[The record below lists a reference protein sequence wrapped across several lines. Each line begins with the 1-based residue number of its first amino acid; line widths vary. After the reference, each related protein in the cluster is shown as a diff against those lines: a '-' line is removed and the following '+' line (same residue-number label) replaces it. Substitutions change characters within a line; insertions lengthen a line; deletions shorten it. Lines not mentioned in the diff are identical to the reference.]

1 MSKELDNIIKEELT
15 KGIDIFN
22 EDEKNEKK
30 PSKVYPKLA
39 GLINLGRTFFV
50 SSNEISEKNKLAQDK
65 MLQKYGA
72 EIYGNLIKCSYS
84 PFMTVPQ
91 KTIKESG
98 GGWDT
103 FDNVI
108 DDLIDYLDNL
118 LENNKDNKQL
128 KEDVDELKKTIK
140 QFDST
145 KGAREG
151 NNKQIWNSMV
161 GILNRDTFK
170 YDKGMA
176 GLMKKLNS
184 GYKAWKTGSNGKDY
198 EPQTSSKGTDWNP
211 NYSFRIDIKTSFD
224 ENWFKKKFKSGFLN
238 KAIMA
243 IKTDAMSRA
252 STGSMKDHVYTQ
264 DEMLPQDKRKL
275 DSIQW
280 KMTNKVAKDYVQLLL
295 GWSRDKKINPDGSVT
310 TELKEDASFGKKMAS
325 KVLDNRGI
333 LGRLKQKIF
342 AGGQDSGSISV
353 AFQLGDSNDGS
364 WEQLQNADQSANDA
378 QIDVQQDSDSTN
390 NEFDESA
397 RYKLVKQVCEGCGDV
412 SKLIDDCLTGCKQ
425 YR

>member
-22 EDEKNEKK
+22 EDEKIEKK

-39 GLINLGRTFFV
+39 GLTNLGRTFFV
-50 SSNEISEKNKLAQDK
+50 SSTEIAEKNKQAQDK

-72 EIYGNLIKCSYS
+72 DIYGTLIKCSYS
-84 PFMTVPQ
+84 SFMTVPQ
-91 KTIKESG
+91 KTIKES

-118 LENNKDNKQL
+118 LEKNKDNGGL
-128 KEDVDELKKTIK
+128 KSDVDELKKTIK

-161 GILNRDTFK
+161 EILNKATFK
-170 YDKGMA
+170 SDKGISE
-176 GLMKKLNS
+176 LMKKLNS

-198 EPQTSSKGTDWNP
+198 DPQTSSKGTDWNP
-211 NYSFRIDIKTSFD
+211 NYSYRIDITTSFD
-224 ENWFKKKFKSGFLN
+224 DNWYKKKFKSGFLN
-238 KAIMA
+238 KAIYA
-243 IKTDAMSRA
+243 IRNDVYSRSFNDDVKNRKVSA
-252 STGSMKDHVYTQ
+252 DDMEDSDR
-264 DEMLPQDKRKL
+264 RKL
-275 DSIQW
+275 DSIKW

-295 GWSRDKKINPDGSVT
+295 GWSREKKINPDGSVT

-325 KVLDNRGI
+325 KALDNRGI
-333 LGRLKQKIF
+333 LGRLKQKLF
-342 AGGQDSGSISV
+342 AGGQDSGQISV
-353 AFQLGDSNDGS
+353 AFQLGDKNDGS
-364 WEQLQNADQSANDA
+364 WKQLQNDDKSANDA
-378 QIDVQQDSDSTN
+378 QIEVQQDAN
-390 NEFDESA
+390 QNESKDAVVE
-397 RYKLVKQVCEGCGDV
+397 RNKLVKEVCEGTTDV
-412 SKLIDDCLTGCKQ
+412 SKLIDAFLIG
-425 YR
+425 